1 MYSNSEGFAVRYDK
15 AKEELQDISPDPLD
29 NSGHGADDLAHR
41 FQWVSPLMLSPH
53 NPDTL
58 YTAAE
63 CVFKTTDRG
72 HSWTQISK
80 DLTRNDKSKQKPSG
94 GPLTNDITSVEYY
107 DTVFALAESP
117 LKQGTLW
124 AGTDDGLVH
133 VTTDDGAN
141 WANVT
146 PKMPEWST
154 VDLIEASPSDAN
166 TAYVAV
172 DRHKLDD
179 FKPYIFKTTD
189 LGKTWSSITTG
200 IPATAYVHAVRED
213 PKDKRILYAG
223 TELGAFV
230 SFDSG
235 SHWQPL
241 QLNLP
246 PSPIHDLVVKDD
258 DLVVAT
264 HGRSFWVLDDLTPI
278 RQVSNQSAQ
287 ADMILYQAQILH

>member
-1 MYSNSEGFAVRYDK
+1 VSVW
-15 AKEELQDISPDPLD
+15 PLD
-29 NSGHGADDLAHR
+29 NSQRGAADLVHR

-53 NPDTL
+53 NPDVL
-58 YTAAE
+58 YTELNACSSRPITAIHGPKSAE
-63 CVFKTTDRG
+63 ISRATTKASSSR
-72 HSWTQISK
+72 
-80 DLTRNDKSKQKPSG
+80 G

-107 DTVFALAESP
+107 DTIFALAESP
-117 LKQGTLW
+117 IKKGTLW

-133 VTTDDGAN
+133 VTTDDGQH
-141 WANVT
+141 WSKVT

-154 VDLIEASPSDAN
+154 VDLIDPSPHDGN

-189 LGKTWSSITTG
+189 LGKTWTAITSG
-200 IPATAYVHAVRED
+200 IPDGSYVHAVRED
-213 PKDKRILYAG
+213 PKQRGLLYAG
-223 TELGAFV
+223 TETGVFV
-230 SFDSG
+230 SFDDG
-235 SHWQPL
+235 VRWQSL

-246 PSPIHDLVVKDD
+246 VSPIHDLVVKDD

-278 RQVSNQSAQ
+278 RQLTKQLLTTDVPLPAADGTALALPNGIRSAS
-287 ADMILYQAQILH
+287 ASR